1 MSTSGL
7 LSAMR
12 GAGRQHITVSTLRT
26 APAAGS
32 HVFRIEEFTRLREK
46 TANGV
51 AVLSSP
57 FGVGGHEWRIRCFP
71 NGRIKDSEG
80 HVSLH
85 LQHDSHARTG
95 DVTATYK
102 MSILDKSWEPSCT
115 QMMENHRF
123 ETDDGYW
130 GWRKFMKHKDLD
142 LDREKY
148 LKDDCL
154 SVLCDVTV
162 DLGLRTTDEVAAP
175 EQLNSEPAPLE
186 PPHGLHLAEAADVMI
201 HLGDGKRIGAHRWV
215 LEARSPVFESE
226 IALAPTTGENIAEL
240 RVDGMDADVCKA
252 LLRFIYTDSPPAQLE
267 EAPATTVEQLLMAAD
282 RYELKKLRAAC
293 EEALCKKIDVSSVA
307 TALALD
313 ERYGCPALRKACMR
327 VLSSP
332 DNLEAVAASSDG
344 LEKLK
349 TLSLSVLLDLFDK
362 NMPLREQQR
371 MLRTIRLVSDQSDKG
386 W

>member
-57 FGVGGHEWRIRCFP
+57 FAVGGHEWRIRCFP
-71 NGRIKDSEG
+71 NGRIKDSVG

-85 LQHDSHARTG
+85 LQHDSHAKTG

-115 QMMENHRF
+115 QIMENHRF

-162 DLGLRTTDEVAAP
+162 DDEVAAP
-175 EQLNSEPAPLE
+175 EQLNPEPAPME

-201 HLGDGKRIGAHRWV
+201 HLGDGQRIGAH
-215 LEARSPVFESE
+215 
-226 IALAPTTGENIAEL
+226 
-240 RVDGMDADVCKA
+240 
-252 LLRFIYTDSPPAQLE
+252 RFIYTDSPPAQLE

-371 MLRTIRLVSDQSDKG
+371 MLRTNRLVSDQSDKG

>member
-7 LSAMR
+7 MSAMR
-12 GAGRQHITVSTLRT
+12 AAGRQQITVSTLRT

-32 HVFRIEEFTRLREK
+32 HVFRIEDFTRLREK

-57 FGVGGHEWRIRCFP
+57 FEVGGHDWRIRCFP

-85 LQHDSHARTG
+85 LQHDSHAKTG

-115 QMMENHRF
+115 QIMENHRF

-142 LDREKY
+142 TEKY

-162 DLGLRTTDEVAAP
+162 DLGLRTTDEVVAAA
-175 EQLNSEPAPLE
+175 EELNSEPAPSE
-186 PPHGLHLAEAADVMI
+186 PHHGLHLAEAADVRI
-201 HLGDGKRIGAHRWV
+201 HLGDGQTIAAHRWV
-215 LEARSPVFESE
+215 LEARSPVFKSDL
-226 IALAPTTGENIAEL
+226 ALASTTGVNIAEL

-267 EAPATTVEQLLMAAD
+267 AAPPTTVERLLVAAD
-282 RYELKKLRAAC
+282 TYELGKLKAAC

-313 ERYGCPALRKACMR
+313 ERYGCPALRNACMR

-371 MLRTIRLVSDQSDKG
+371 MLRTIRLVWDQSDKG

>member
-7 LSAMR
+7 MSAMR
-12 GAGRQHITVSTLRT
+12 AAGRQHITVSTLRT

-32 HVFRIEEFTRLREK
+32 HVFRIEEFTRVREK
-46 TANGV
+46 TANGA

-57 FGVGGHEWRIRCFP
+57 FAVGGHDWRIRCFP
-71 NGRIKDSEG
+71 NGRLKDSEG
-80 HVSLH
+80 HISLH
-85 LQHDSHARTG
+85 LQHGSHAKTG

-115 QMMENHRF
+115 QIMENHRF

-130 GWRKFMKHKDLD
+130 GWRKFMKHTD
-142 LDREKY
+142 LDRDKY

-162 DLGLRTTDEVAAP
+162 DLGLRTTDEVAAAA
-175 EQLNSEPAPLE
+175 EELNSEPAPSE
-186 PPHGLHLAEAADVMI
+186 PHHDLHLAEAADVMI
-201 HLGDGKRIGAHRWV
+201 HLGDGQRIGAHRWV
-215 LEARSPVFESE
+215 LEARSLVFKSE
-226 IALAPTTGENIAEL
+226 IALAPTTDENIAEL

-267 EAPATTVEQLLMAAD
+267 AAPATTVEQLLMAAD

-313 ERYGCPALRKACMR
+313 ERYCCPTLRKACMR
-327 VLSSP
+327 FLSSP

-344 LEKLK
+344 LEQLK
-349 TLSLSVLLDLFDK
+349 TLRPSVLLDLFDK

-371 MLRTIRLVSDQSDKG
+371 MLRTIRLVWDQSDKG

>member
-1 MSTSGL
+1 MSTSGI

-12 GAGRQHITVSTLRT
+12 CAGRQQITVSTLRT

-57 FGVGGHEWRIRCFP
+57 FRVGGHDWRIRCFP
-71 NGRIKDSEG
+71 NGRIKDSVG
-80 HVSLH
+80 HISLH

-115 QMMENHRF
+115 QIMENHRF
-123 ETDDGYW
+123 ETNDGYW

-142 LDREKY
+142 RDKY

-162 DLGLRTTDEVAAP
+162 DLGLHTTDEVAAAA
-175 EQLNSEPAPLE
+175 EELNLEPALSE
-186 PPHGLHLAEAADVMI
+186 LRHGLHLAEAADVMI
-201 HLGDGKRIGAHRWV
+201 HLGDGQTIAAHRWV
-215 LEARSPVFESE
+215 LEARSPLFKSDL
-226 IALAPTTGENIAEL
+226 ALASTMGMNIVEL
-240 RVDGMDADVCKA
+240 HDDGMDADVCKA
-252 LLRFIYTDSPPAQLE
+252 LLRFIYTDSPPAQLDAA
-267 EAPATTVEQLLMAAD
+267 APTTVERLLVAAD
-282 RYELKKLRAAC
+282 TYELGKLKSAC

-307 TALALD
+307 AALALD
-313 ERYGCPALRKACMR
+313 ERHGCPALRKACMHI
-327 VLSSP
+327 LSSP
-332 DNLEAVAASSDG
+332 DNLEVVAASSDG
-344 LEKLK
+344 LEQLKKLGP
-349 TLSLSVLLDLFDK
+349 SVLLDLLDK
-362 NMPLREQQR
+362 NMPSPELER
-371 MLRTIRLVSDQSDKG
+371 MLLTIRHVCVESV
-386 W
+386 